1 MTWADVP
8 EITREEP
15 KGRSGVTREAR
26 RLIVVADDD
35 AAVRELVALHLRR
48 LGWAVL
54 EAPDGKQALRLVLER
69 EPDLLVVGGAMPGL
83 SGSEVTREVRRL
95 VGPHLPVV
103 LMKGS
108 ALSADIAEA
117 YEAGADAYLK
127 KPFTS
132 EELREQ
138 VQAFLPGD

>member
-1 MTWADVP
+1 LTWSEVP
-8 EITREEP
+8 GITLEEP
-15 KGRSGVTREAR
+15 EGRPDVTREAR
-26 RLIVVADDD
+26 RRVVVADDD
-35 AAVRELVALHLRR
+35 AALRELIALHLRP

-54 EAPDGKQALRLVLER
+54 EAADGEQALRLVLER

-83 SGSEVTREVRRL
+83 DGYEVTREVRRL

-132 EELREQ
+132 EELRER
-138 VQAFLPGD
+138 VHALFPVD

>member
-1 MTWADVP
+1 LTWADVS
-8 EITREEP
+8 EVTREEP
-15 KGRSGVTREAR
+15 EPRSSVTREAR
-26 RLIVVADDD
+26 RLVVVADDD
-35 AAVRELVALHLRR
+35 AAVRELIVLHLRR

-54 EAPDGKQALRLVLER
+54 EAADGEQALRLVLER

-83 SGSEVTREVRRL
+83 DGYEVTREVRRL

-117 YEAGADAYLK
+117 YKAGADAYLK
-127 KPFTS
+127 KPFTG

>member
-1 MTWADVP
+1 MSH
-8 EITREEP
+8 EG
-15 KGRSGVTREAR
+15 K
-26 RLIVVADDD
+26 RLVVVADDD
-35 AAVRELVALHLRR
+35 AAIRQLVALHLHR

-54 EAPDGKQALRLVLER
+54 EAPDGDEALRLVLER

-83 SGSEVTREVRRL
+83 DGYEVTTEVRRRL
-95 VGPHLPVV
+95 ETHLPVV

-108 ALSADIAEA
+108 VLSADIADA

-132 EELREQ
+132 DELREQ
-138 VQAFLPGD
+138 VQALFPATG